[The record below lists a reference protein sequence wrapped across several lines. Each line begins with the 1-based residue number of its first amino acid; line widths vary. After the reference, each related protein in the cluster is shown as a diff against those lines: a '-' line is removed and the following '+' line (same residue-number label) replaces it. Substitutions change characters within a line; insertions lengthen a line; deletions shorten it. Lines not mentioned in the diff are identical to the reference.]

1 MLGVGVNVADGDWRR
16 DGAFALLHR
25 GEGGDGDEFGAAGV
39 EEGDTCCDGGGRHG
53 DGVVGV

>member
-39 EEGDTCCDGGGRHG
+39 EEGDACCDGGGRHG
-53 DGVVGV
+53 DGVV